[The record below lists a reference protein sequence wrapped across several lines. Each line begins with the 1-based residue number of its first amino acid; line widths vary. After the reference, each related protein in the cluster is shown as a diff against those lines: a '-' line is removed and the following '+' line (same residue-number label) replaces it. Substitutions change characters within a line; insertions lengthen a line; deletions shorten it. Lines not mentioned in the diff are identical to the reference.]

1 MKTLNFKALYK
12 FEVYV
17 VTELRCE
24 ETSVQIKLDFDK
36 RFPVKCPYCSTKLAK
51 NKVGKSCAMDCP
63 MGGANTV
70 FILFPTY
77 QGRCS
82 KCQRF
87 VTTRPKEIHP
97 TKTATWRYMRLVS
110 SWAGIAPANQIGK
123 LFSISGSTVR
133 NYDKEVLKEDTPP
146 PKLDGIRALL
156 VDEKSIRKKHNY
168 VTVVINADTGEVLYM
183 AEGKKGAT
191 LDGFFEQLSDSQK
204 ASIQAVGMDR
214 GGAYRKS
221 VKKHLPDAAIVFDH
235 FHLKMNINTA
245 VDEVRRA
252 EWRKADHSEKK
263 FIKSSRYI
271 LLSNQSNLDDSGL
284 QKLKLLQEANESIA
298 TAYLLKEQFSA
309 VYQYKREGWARKYL
323 ENWCELA
330 ESSGLKPFQKLAKS
344 FRKSANEILYYVKHK
359 IIAGKIEGTNNLIS
373 RIVHRACGVT
383 DLGYLYTRLRHD
395 SVMRSV

>member
-12 FEVYV
+12 FEGYV

-24 ETSVQIKLDFDK
+24 ETCVQIKLDFDK

-82 KCQRF
+82 KWQRF

-183 AEGKKGAT
+183 AEGKKGG
-191 LDGFFEQLSDSQK
+191 DIG
-204 ASIQAVGMDR
+204 
-214 GGAYRKS
+214 
-221 VKKHLPDAAIVFDH
+221 
-235 FHLKMNINTA
+235 
-245 VDEVRRA
+245 
-252 EWRKADHSEKK
+252 W
-263 FIKSSRYI
+263 
-271 LLSNQSNLDDSGL
+271 LL
-284 QKLKLLQEANESIA
+284 
-298 TAYLLKEQFSA
+298 
-309 VYQYKREGWARKYL
+309 
-323 ENWCELA
+323 
-330 ESSGLKPFQKLAKS
+330 
-344 FRKSANEILYYVKHK
+344 
-359 IIAGKIEGTNNLIS
+359 
-373 RIVHRACGVT
+373 
-383 DLGYLYTRLRHD
+383 
-395 SVMRSV
+395 